1 MGIKKAFLFP
11 GQGSQ
16 YVGMAKDLLPI
27 GELAEVRFKMAKKV
41 LQFDI
46 LEIMLEGS
54 AEDLQQTA
62 VTQPAI
68 FLHATIL
75 AEALGIA
82 KEANMVAGHSLGEFS
97 ALVCAGVLQFEE
109 ALILVR
115 ERAFAM
121 QEACEQNPG
130 TMAAVMGLEDEVV
143 ENICLQIDGTVV
155 PANYNAPGQLVISGK
170 RESVY
175 LAVEAA
181 KQKGARLVKEL
192 SVGGAFHSPLMQPA
206 QERLRKAIEQF
217 SFCKPLFPV
226 YQNVTGLPETDP
238 SRIKEQLLAQL
249 TSPVKW
255 KQTIEQMAKN
265 GAESLIEVGPGKV
278 LQGLAKKITP
288 QIRAESIQSI
298 T

>member
-1 MGIKKAFLFP
+1 MKKAFLFP

-27 GELAEVRFKMAKKV
+27 GELAEVRFKTAKKI

-46 LEIMLEGS
+46 LKIMLEGS

-75 AEALGIA
+75 AEALGII

-97 ALVCAGVLQFEE
+97 ALVCAGVLEFEE

-115 ERAFAM
+115 ERALAM
-121 QEACEQNPG
+121 QQACEQNPG
-130 TMAAVMGLEDEVV
+130 TMAAVIGLEDEIV
-143 ENICLQIDGTVV
+143 EEVCLQIGDAVV

-175 LAVEAA
+175 LASEAA
-181 KQKGARLVKEL
+181 KQKGAKLVKEL
-192 SVGGAFHSPLMQPA
+192 PVGGAFHSPLMQPA
-206 QERLRKAIEQF
+206 QERLQKAIERINF
-217 SFCKPLFPV
+217 GKPLVPV

-255 KQTIEQMAKN
+255 KQTIEKMVEN
-265 GAESLIEVGPGKV
+265 GAETLVEIGPGKV
-278 LQGLAKKITP
+278 LQGLARKITP
-288 QIRAESIQSI
+288 QIPTESIQTI